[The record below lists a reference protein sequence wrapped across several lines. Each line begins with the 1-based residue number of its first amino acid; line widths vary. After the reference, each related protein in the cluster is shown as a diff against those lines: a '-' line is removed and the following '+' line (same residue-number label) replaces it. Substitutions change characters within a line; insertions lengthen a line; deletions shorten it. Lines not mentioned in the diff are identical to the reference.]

1 MIDGPIA
8 LQGLSAGYGATRVLD
23 DVSLSVQ
30 PGAVYALLGQN
41 GAGKTTAVRC
51 LLGLMRPSAGR
62 ALLLGR
68 DAWSHRAEAM
78 LHVGVVAEE
87 PDAPPNMTALE
98 LAGFSARLYPRFDG
112 EAFEARL
119 RRLGVPL
126 RAPFGRLS
134 KGQKAQLALALAVC
148 AAVDVL
154 VLDDPTLGLDAVA
167 RRELFAE
174 VVGQIA
180 DRGTTTFI
188 TTHDLAGIEGIASH
202 VGILRDGR
210 LVVNDDLEALKA
222 TFRHVRLGRGAQV
235 AGPDLEP
242 FRSMNLK
249 IGAFGVEATLGRYE
263 EEPFERWRR
272 SAGIGEVDVAAMSLE
287 EIFAAVAAEGAPT

>member
-1 MIDGPIA
+1 MSDGPIA
-8 LQGLSAGYGATRVLD
+8 FSGLSARYGATRVLD

-30 PGAVYALLGQN
+30 PGAVYALLGRN

-51 LLGLMRPSAGR
+51 LLGLARPSAGR
-62 ALLLGR
+62 ALLFGR
-68 DAWSHRAEAM
+68 DAWSHRTDAM
-78 LHVGVVAEE
+78 ARVGVVAEE
-87 PDAPPNMTALE
+87 PDAPPSMTAEE
-98 LAGFSARLYPRFDG
+98 LARFSAHLYPRFDRR
-112 EAFEARL
+112 AFDERI
-119 RRLGVPL
+119 RRLGVPA

-148 AAVDVL
+148 AMVDVL
-154 VLDDPTLGLDAVA
+154 VLDDPTLGLDPVA

-174 VVGQIA
+174 LVGQIA

-210 LVVNDDLEALKA
+210 LVVNDDLEAVKA
-222 TFRHVRLGRGAQV
+222 TFRHVRLGRGAQL
-235 AGPDLEP
+235 AGPELEP
-242 FRSMNLK
+242 FRTMSVK
-249 IGAFGVEATLGRYE
+249 IGAFGVEAILGRYH

-272 SAGIGEVDVAAMSLE
+272 SAGLDDVDVAAMSLE
-287 EIFAAVAAEGAPT
+287 EIFAAVAVEGAPA